1 VCTSAFSI
9 DPNRIVHLYL
19 VFLVEHSFLVYKSGF
34 IFWVKV
40 NSQTYFPLSLIKKN
54 QTKNLK
60 SLLYTKKPCSTRIKL
75 DYTAWM
81 NGKQDVTPI
90 HVITK
95 SILFSYIVLV
105 LVPSCC
111 QSFDMTVFMKPHI
124 TVMCYL

>member
-19 VFLVEHSFLVYKSGF
+19 VFLVQKWFHILGQSQLTN
-34 IFWVKV
+34 IFSVK
-40 NSQTYFPLSLIKKN
+40 FDKKN
-54 QTKNLK
+54 RIKNLK